1 MTIKL
6 GVIADDFTGATDIA
20 GFMVQSGWRVV
31 QLLDTPDENTII
43 SQNIGAQNIDAI
55 VISLKSR
62 SCPVDEAVN
71 NALKSCRWLRRKAG
85 CQQIFFK
92 YCSTFD
98 STSKGNIGPVTDA
111 LMDELTTDITLISP
125 ALPINGRTVIHGHL
139 FVNGQLLNESGMQ
152 HHPVT
157 PMTDAN
163 LIRLIEQQAQGKA
176 DLVDLTCIHQGEQA
190 IRDRLNNLQQQG
202 IRYAVTDAMTMNDL
216 LPTARAALELKLV
229 TGGSGLG
236 AALASI
242 DTGKP
247 LIPRQ
252 PEGATPPA
260 QNRRTVI
267 FSGSC
272 SAMTHQQVSQYQKR
286 APAKALDISSCIN
299 DPQYAERLV
308 TWIIQQ
314 PENSLAP
321 MLYTTQPPEILRKTQ
336 QQHGTTIASKAIE
349 NIFSSVVKSLHQQ
362 GFNTFIVA
370 GGETAGKIVQSL
382 NSRQFSIGAPIAP
395 GVPWVHDLQH
405 NYWLALKSG
414 NFGDIDFFLRAQEM
428 FHV

>member
-20 GFMVQSGWRVV
+20 GFMAQSGWRVV
-31 QLLDTPDENTII
+31 QLLDTPDENIAI
-43 SQNIGAQNIDAI
+43 PQDIDAI

-62 SCPVDEAVN
+62 SCPIDEAVN
-71 NALKSCRWLRRKAG
+71 NAVKSCRWLRQKTG

-111 LMDELTTDITLISP
+111 LMDELQTDITLISP
-125 ALPINGRTVIHGHL
+125 ALPVNGRTVIHGHL

-163 LIRLIEQQAQGKA
+163 LLRLIEQQAQGKA
-176 DLVDLTCIHQGEQA
+176 DLVDLACVHQGEQA
-190 IRDRLNNLQQQG
+190 IRVRLNHLQQQN
-202 IRYAVTDAMTMNDL
+202 IRYAITDTLSMNDL
-216 LPTARAALELKLV
+216 LPIARAASALKLI

-236 AALASI
+236 AALAST

-247 LIPRQ
+247 LMPYQ

-260 QNRRTVI
+260 ENRRTVI
-267 FSGSC
+267 LSGSC
-272 SAMTHQQVSQYQKR
+272 SVMTNKQVALYQKF
-286 APAKALDISSCIN
+286 APTKALNIDSCIN
-299 DPQYAERLV
+299 DPQYAEKLV
-308 TWIIQQ
+308 AWVIQQ
-314 PENSLAP
+314 SENYLAP
-321 MLYTTQPPEILRKTQ
+321 MLYTTHLPETLQKIQ
-336 QQHGTTIASKAIE
+336 QQYGATTASEAIE
-349 NIFSSVVKSLHQQ
+349 NTFASVVKGLSQL

-382 NSRQFSIGAPIAP
+382 DIQQFSIGAPIAP
-395 GVPWVHDLQH
+395 GVPWVHDRQH

-414 NFGDIDFFLRAQEM
+414 NFGNIDFFLHVQEM
-428 FHV
+428 FHE